1 MISILQKRWV
11 WIVLSLTV
19 LIIVTLY
26 VFSLEDEVEVLKV
39 ERDISLQIVSVEQ
52 IHPIDQVAQVRVFA
66 EVSPQ
71 WNAQIRSSVSGRI
84 IKVYN
89 AALEGSRVSK
99 NEPLFEIEKN
109 QYQATLASAEQILAQ
124 AKLDLW
130 RAKNAT
136 QLARNQFERDGSSP
150 PNDLALKIPELD
162 IAEKTVVAA
171 KAQLN
176 VARMQLSDT
185 TISAPFS
192 GFVAQRQASLGQSV
206 SVGETLVLLQDD
218 SHFEMVVELD
228 RKNWDLLD
236 HPIEG
241 QTTQLLDDQ
250 GNLVGSATIRQSG
263 GYLDKNTRQYRVFLS
278 VNPQGDTSVL
288 AGEFLQASFDGRLLN
303 GVLDL
308 SADSMTR
315 EGYVWHVDQEDL
327 LQRLTP
333 KILFRKHDR
342 IFIQAPAQGDTW
354 RVVKTPLA
362 SFLPGQP
369 VVANGN

>member
-1 MISILQKRWV
+1 M
-11 WIVLSLTV
+11 
-19 LIIVTLY
+19 
-26 VFSLEDEVEVLKV
+26 EVLKV

>member
-11 WIVLSLTV
+11 LIVLSLTV

-26 VFSLEDEVEVLKV
+26 VLSLEDEVEVLKV
-39 ERDISLQIVSVEQ
+39 EGDISLQIVSVEQ

-228 RKNWDLLD
+228 RRNWDLLD

-241 QTTQLLDDQ
+241 QTTHLLDDQ

-315 EGYVWHVDQEDL
+315 EGYVWHVDQDDL

-342 IFIQAPAQGDTW
+342 IFIQAPDQGDTW
-354 RVVKTPLA
+354 QIVKTPLA